1 MKLVE
6 FIRKYVDFI
15 LSLDHISTH
24 NLTIVKNRLDLFN
37 FCYGSQIDSKVKIY
51 NDHRY
56 FGEFYTVFSDEI
68 INNVRGQYVEYKL
81 SSEPLYPNTINPL
94 LDLCRE
100 EKEDILEALQHD
112 IYKRDRDL
120 TESENRVDVAKNDLM
135 VIEEKILSLKTL
147 LTESFNEDLSIELFN
162 MIKLKKEKEYLVS
175 EELANFECDKSIEEK
190 KKKMNIQ
197 LYNLSQ
203 FINALLVKRD

>member
-1 MKLVE
+1 MSEVSMLN
-6 FIRKYVDFI
+6 I
-15 LSLDHISTH
+15 
-24 NLTIVKNRLDLFN
+24 
-37 FCYGSQIDSKVKIY
+37 
-51 NDHRY
+51 
-56 FGEFYTVFSDEI
+56 
-68 INNVRGQYVEYKL
+68 EYKL

-100 EKEDILEALQHD
+100 EKEDILEALQRN
-112 IYKRDRDL
+112 IYKRERDL
-120 TESENRVDVAKNDLM
+120 TESENRVDVAKNNLM
-135 VIEEKILSLKTL
+135 VIKEKILSLKTL
-147 LTESFNEDLSIELFN
+147 LTESFNEDLSIDLFN
-162 MIKLKKEKEYLVS
+162 MIKLKKEKERVLS